1 MSTAAYSTRRRGAAR
16 RFRPRRAAPGWVG
29 WLALTAFGL
38 RALVPLGFDPNPH
51 TLSIVL
57 CHQGFPAGFF
67 THGAP
72 PPGARGG
79 RGGEGSSAHC
89 LFCSS
94 TSPAPPYTLAGVIHR
109 AFYAVDLSPL
119 RPPLLRGIRL
129 AYTPQ
134 ARAPPS
140 PV

>member
-1 MSTAAYSTRRRGAAR
+1 MSGAAYSTRRRGAAR
-16 RFRPRRAAPGWVG
+16 RAVPGWVG
-29 WLALTAFGL
+29 WLALAAFGL
-38 RALVPLGFDPNPH
+38 RALVPLGFDPDPH

-57 CHQGFPAGFF
+57 CHQGFPTGFF
-67 THGAP
+67 AHH
-72 PPGARGG
+72 GARGA
-79 RGGEGSSAHC
+79 RGAEGSAAHC

-94 TSPAPPYTLAGVIHR
+94 TSPAPPYTLAGLIHR
-109 AFYAVDLSPL
+109 AIYAVDLSPL
-119 RPPLLRGIRL
+119 RPPLLRGMRL